1 MELDL
6 SIPSFDGS
14 EAAKPTTI
22 SLIDG
27 IVSKTS
33 ARIARRHGG

>member
-6 SIPSFDGS
+6 SIPSLDGS
-14 EAAKPTTI
+14 EAVKPTTI

-27 IVSKTS
+27 VVSKTS